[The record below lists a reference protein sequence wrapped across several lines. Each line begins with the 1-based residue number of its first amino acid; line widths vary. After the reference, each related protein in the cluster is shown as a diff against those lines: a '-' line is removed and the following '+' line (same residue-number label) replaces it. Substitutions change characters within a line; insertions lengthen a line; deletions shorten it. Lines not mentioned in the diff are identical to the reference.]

1 MDRRVFNSVQEP
13 VFGVL
18 KEVQESGLWYVKE
31 DKKKC
36 ISENTRPGALVGC
49 RKCENQ

>member
-31 DKKKC
+31 DKKK
-36 ISENTRPGALVGC
+36 SVSVGTQDQ
-49 RKCENQ
+49 EPW

>member
-31 DKKKC
+31 DKKKVYQW
-36 ISENTRPGALVGC
+36 EHKTRSPGRLQEV
-49 RKCENQ
+49 